1 MDEDDRRRSGARVP
15 RKVMAGPP
23 WGNYVDPE
31 IEYIRGQLGSV
42 GSGALG
48 GRSYSDDG
56 GFVRADPAETKE
68 LIEEAHRIL
77 AARAEGHSGEAE
89 GHSGEAEAQD
99 ETDET

>member
-1 MDEDDRRRSGARVP
+1 MDEDERSKGATEVP
-15 RKVMAGPP
+15 RRVMAGPP

-48 GRSYSDDG
+48 GRSFTEDG
-56 GFVRADPAETKE
+56 GFVTADPAETKE

-77 AARAEGHSGEAE
+77 TARAEGHAGEDDTDP
-89 GHSGEAEAQD
+89 D
-99 ETDET
+99 EEP

>member
-1 MDEDDRRRSGARVP
+1 MDEDDGRRRGAEVP
-15 RKVMAGPP
+15 RRVMAGPP

-48 GRSYSDDG
+48 GRSLSDDG
-56 GFVRADPAETKE
+56 AFVRADPAETKE

-77 AARAEGHSGEAE
+77 TARADGHGSEG
-89 GHSGEAEAQD
+89 
-99 ETDET
+99 T

>member
-1 MDEDDRRRSGARVP
+1 MGEDDRRRSGAGVP

-56 GFVRADPAETKE
+56 GFVRADPEETKE

-77 AARAEGHSGEAE
+77 AARAEGGAGQAE
-89 GHSGEAEAQD
+89 PVPD
-99 ETDET
+99 EEL

>member
-1 MDEDDRRRSGARVP
+1 MDEDDRRGSGAEVP
-15 RKVMAGPP
+15 RRKMAGPP
-23 WGNYVDPE
+23 WGSYVDPE

-56 GFVRADPAETKE
+56 GFVRADPEETKE

-77 AARAEGHSGEAE
+77 AARAGGQTGEPE
-89 GHSGEAEAQD
+89 PDPD
-99 ETDET
+99 EET

>member
-1 MDEDDRRRSGARVP
+1 MDEDDRRRSGAGVP
-15 RKVMAGPP
+15 RRVMAGPP
-23 WGNYVDPE
+23 WGNYVDPDLA
-31 IEYIRGQLGSV
+31 YIRGQLGSV

-77 AARAEGHSGEAE
+77 TARADGRGGAPV
-89 GHSGEAEAQD
+89 GDPD
-99 ETDET
+99 EET

>member
-1 MDEDDRRRSGARVP
+1 MDEDDRSKRGAEAPRR
-15 RKVMAGPP
+15 VMAGPP

-48 GRSYSDDG
+48 GRSFTEDG
-56 GFVRADPAETKE
+56 AFVTADPAETKE

-77 AARAEGHSGEAE
+77 TARAEDDADPDGG
-89 GHSGEAEAQD
+89 
-99 ETDET
+99 T